1 MSLFKKFRKKRET
14 SDKKEEIS
22 EGGLSEQDI
31 TNMEG
36 KKLYKSSTDKKIAG
50 VCGGIA
56 EYFNIDSTLVR
67 LAWVAVSYTH
77 LDVYKRQHRRR
88 CCRSWRRSGSC

>member
-1 MSLFKKFRKKRET
+1 
-14 SDKKEEIS
+14 
-22 EGGLSEQDI
+22 
-31 TNMEG
+31 MED

-67 LAWVAVSYTH
+67 LGWVVFCA
-77 LDVYKRQHRRR
+77 LGG
-88 CCRSWRRSGSC
+88 SGILAYIIAALVMPDRPY